1 MKRKIE
7 WPGFLFITITPFAAI
22 LAVILHLTLEGWNPD
37 TLYLLLFFYLITGL
51 SITTIYHR
59 LYSHKAYE
67 TTKGVKAFFLFF
79 ATGAWE
85 NSALKWC
92 SDHRR
97 HHQFVDTEKDPYNI
111 KEGFLH
117 AHVGWV
123 ITKQNSI
130 HKNHAKDL
138 LNDPLIRWQHKYY
151 IPLAILNAFILPTI
165 IGFLIGS
172 PIGGLAMGGLVRLVL
187 LHHVTFLINS
197 LCHYS
202 GNQTYMD
209 TNSARD
215 CWYIAPFSYG
225 ECYHNFHHCFQNDY
239 RNGVK
244 WYHIDM
250 TKWLISC
257 LEFLGLASN
266 LNRISYENI
275 LRARLSMDEKRVK
288 QILGSRFDK
297 EFSSIEKMRGHTENC
312 MAKMENLRKELQILK
327 EDLGNQGKE
336 KLKELQKT
344 IRQAHGELK
353 MSYSQ
358 WTAYTR
364 SLAA

>member
-1 MKRKIE
+1 MQKKID
-7 WPGFLFITITPFAAI
+7 WPSFLFLALTPIAAV
-22 LAVILHLTLEGWNPD
+22 LSVIYHVKWEGWNPD
-37 TLYLLLFFYLITGL
+37 TIYLLVFFYFLTGL
-51 SITTIYHR
+51 SITVIYHR
-59 LYSHKAYE
+59 FYAHRAYDA
-67 TTKGVKAFFLFF
+67 TKGVKAFFLFF

-117 AHVGWV
+117 AHMGWIV
-123 ITKQNSI
+123 TKQHPI

-138 LNDPLIRWQHKYY
+138 LSDPLIMWQHKYY
-151 IPLAILNAFILPTI
+151 IPLATFNAFVLPTMV
-165 IGFLIGS
+165 GYLIGS

-202 GNQTYMD
+202 GKQNYTD
-209 TNSARD
+209 INSARD
-215 CWYIAPFSYG
+215 CWYIAPLSYG

-244 WYHIDM
+244 WYHMDM
-250 TKWLISC
+250 TKWLIRT
-257 LEFLGLASN
+257 LDFLGLASN
-266 LNRISYENI
+266 LNRVSYENI

-288 QILGSRFDK
+288 EILGSRFAN
-297 EFSSIEKMRGHTENC
+297 ESSAIEKMRSHVENC
-312 MAKMENLRKELQILK
+312 MAKIEDLRKELQVLK
-327 EDLGNQGKE
+327 EDISNQSKDG
-336 KLKELQKT
+336 LKELQKT

-353 MSYSQ
+353 ASYSQ

-364 SLAA
+364 SIAA

>member
-1 MKRKIE
+1 MRKLD
-7 WPGFLFITITPFAAI
+7 WPSFLFMALTPVAAV
-22 LAVILHLTLEGWNPD
+22 LAVILHVRWEGWNPN
-37 TLYLLLFFYLITGL
+37 TLYLLLFFYFITGL

-59 LYSHKAYE
+59 LYSHKTYE

-111 KEGFLH
+111 KQGFFH
-117 AHVGWV
+117 AHMGWV
-123 ITKQNSI
+123 ITRQHPI
-130 HKNHAKDL
+130 HQNHAKDL
-138 LNDPLIRWQHKYY
+138 LGDPLIRWQHKYY
-151 IPLAILNAFILPTI
+151 LPLATFNAFILPTM
-165 IGFLIGS
+165 IGFLMGS

-187 LHHVTFLINS
+187 LHHITFLINS
-197 LCHYS
+197 LCHYA
-202 GNQTYMD
+202 GNQTYTD
-209 TNSARD
+209 SNSARD
-215 CWYIAPFSYG
+215 CWYMAPFSYG
-225 ECYHNFHHCFQNDY
+225 ECYHNFHHRFQSDY
-239 RNGVK
+239 RNGVR

-250 TKWLISC
+250 TKWLISF
-257 LEFLGLASN
+257 LEFLGLAFN
-266 LNRISYENI
+266 LNRVSYGNV
-275 LRARLSMDEKRVK
+275 LRARLGMDEKRVK
-288 QILGSRFDK
+288 KILGPRFDS
-297 EFSSIEKMRGHTENC
+297 ESPSIEKMCSHIENC
-312 MAKMENLRKELQILK
+312 VKKIENLRNELQILK
-327 EDLGNQGKE
+327 QDISNQSKE

-353 MSYSQ
+353 ASYSQ